1 MSGRETDEA
10 VDAGS
15 ASERL
20 LVARRAFAARAWR
33 DAHAAFTAADADAE
47 LSIDDLEQMAVA
59 AGLGGDEQAMLQGL
73 ERAHQRCLQAE
84 LPLRA
89 ARAAFWA
96 GYRLMPLGEMAR
108 AQAWFARAQR
118 LVDGSEQDCVERGYM
133 LVPVMMRQLMEGNAA
148 EAQANATRAI
158 EIAERFGDA
167 DLSALSRVVRGRA
180 LLKQAQVERGLAEL
194 DDAMLAATSHE
205 LSPVV
210 TGLVYCFVIGA
221 CAQVYALDRARQ
233 WTAALS
239 HWCEPQPQLAGFAG
253 TCMVHRAELMELGGS
268 WSDALD
274 EAKRAEARLS
284 SRTDPRAAADAI
296 YQQAEIQRLRG
307 ELTEAEASYG
317 MASRLGRDPLPGLAL
332 LRLAQGSTD
341 VAASAMRRAMATVR
355 EPLARARLLPAHV
368 EIMLAADDLEQ
379 ARGGR
384 DELQRIADSYGTEVL
399 RALCVQAHAAVLLA
413 EDNAE
418 DAVEPLREALS
429 VWQRVGAPYLVAR
442 LHAQLG
448 QACCRLGD
456 AEGAQLEWS
465 AARDGFTELG
475 AAPDLVRLDVLQREP
490 PRESARAP
498 APAATAPPSSGA
510 PSDTHGLS
518 ARELEVLRLLAT
530 GKTNRVIARELCVSD
545 KTIDRHV
552 SNLFGKLGVS
562 SRAAATAFAYEHGLV
577 QTR

>member
-1 MSGRETDEA
+1 MRGRVRDETVE
-10 VDAGS
+10 AGS
-15 ASERL
+15 ASERVL
-20 LVARRAFAARAWR
+20 AARRAFAESAWR
-33 DAHAAFTAADADAE
+33 DAHAGFAAAEAEAE

-59 AGLGGDEQAMLQGL
+59 AGLGGDEQAMLQVL
-73 ERAHQRCLQAE
+73 ERAHQRCIQAE
-84 LPLRA
+84 QPLRA

-118 LVDGSEQDCVERGYM
+118 LVERSEQDCVERGYM
-133 LVPVMMRQLMEGNAA
+133 LIPAMMRQLMEDDAAGA
-148 EAQANATRAI
+148 EANASRAI

-167 DLSALSRVVRGRA
+167 DLSALARVVRGRA
-180 LLKQAQVERGLAEL
+180 LLKQARGERGLAEL

-210 TGLVYCFVIGA
+210 TGLVYCFVISA

-239 HWCEPQPQLAGFAG
+239 QWCEPQPQLAGFAG

-274 EAKRAEARLS
+274 EARRAEARLAS
-284 SRTDPRAAADAI
+284 KTDARASADAI

-307 ELTEAEASYG
+307 ELTEAEASYAT
-317 MASRLGRDPLPGLAL
+317 ASRLGRDPLPGLAL
-332 LRLAQGSTD
+332 LRLSQGRTD

-368 EIMLAADDLEQ
+368 EIMIATDDLEQ
-379 ARGGR
+379 ARAGR
-384 DELQRIADSYGTEVL
+384 DELRATAASYGTDVL
-399 RALCVQAHAAVLLA
+399 CALGAQAHGAVLLA
-413 EDNAE
+413 EGTAQ
-418 DAVEPLREALS
+418 DAVEPLRDALT

-448 QACCRLGD
+448 QACCQLGD

-475 AAPDLVRLDVLQREP
+475 AAPDLTQLDALQRQP

-498 APAATAPPSSGA
+498 ASRSAPSA
-510 PSDTHGLS
+510 PSDTYGLS

-577 QTR
+577 EKR